1 MKHHKQI
8 VFAAVI
14 GLGLTSFYSCNKKGN
29 TSIMENKKTAGV
41 HLENM
46 DMEVSPA
53 TNFYDYANGGWM
65 KTTEIPDDESRW
77 GSFNELRETND
88 SMTLAL
94 VDKALAAKNINAGS
108 DEGKVVR
115 LFNSAMNLE
124 KLNKESFTPIE
135 SVLKEIDAINTKDD
149 VLSYIVKKEPV
160 LGSLFGSGVYADLKN
175 SNMNALY
182 LGSGSLGLPERDY
195 YVADD
200 EDSKDKRAKYVKHV
214 SKMFQLVGNDEAA
227 ANSIADDVMSLETQM
242 AKAMLTKEERRNP
255 MNTYNP
261 MTLAELKQLVSN
273 VDWDTYYSGIGAKNF
288 DQIIVSDP
296 NYMKEVNT
304 IFANAPISTIKNY
317 FKWNVINDAASYLS
331 EEAEEANFDFY
342 GKTLKDLKSMKP
354 RKERVLQVVN
364 GSLGEALGKLYVA
377 EYFPTEAKETAVEM
391 VENVRRAY
399 ESRINNLDWM
409 DDETKVQAIKKLNG
423 MTVKIGY
430 PDKWKDYS
438 TLKIG
443 DSYYQNV
450 LNAREWNFKKDI
462 EKIGKPVD
470 KSEWFMSPQT
480 VNAYYNPLYNEIV
493 FPAAILQPP
502 FFDYT
507 ADAAVNYGGMGAV
520 IGHEISHGF
529 DDQGAKFDVEGNMN
543 NWWTADDEQNF
554 KDRGEKLVEQYN
566 AFEPLPGVFVN
577 GTFTLGENI
586 GDLGGVNAAYD
597 GLQIHLAEEG
607 NPGEIDGF
615 TPEQRFFINW
625 ATVWRTKIR
634 DEALKNQIKTDP
646 HSPGVYRAVGPLV
659 NVEGFY
665 KAFNITPE
673 DEMFVPE
680 ENRVKI
686 W

>member
-1 MKHHKQI
+1 
-8 VFAAVI
+8 
-14 GLGLTSFYSCNKKGN
+14 
-29 TSIMENKKTAGV
+29 
-41 HLENM
+41 
-46 DMEVSPA
+46 
-53 TNFYDYANGGWM
+53 
-65 KTTEIPDDESRW
+65 
-77 GSFNELRETND
+77 
-88 SMTLAL
+88 
-94 VDKALAAKNINAGS
+94 
-108 DEGKVVR
+108 
-115 LFNSAMNLE
+115 MNLE

-261 MTLAELKQLVSN
+261 MSLAELKQLVSN